1 MNAETARLAQSVVGV
16 IRAFQRVSVAN
27 AFLVFLC
34 ARISMAQSSFRLPNP
49 SGPFAIGTT
58 SFVVQRKAPEA
69 APLVVVAWYP
79 ASDSTGLTRSPY
91 LREEAALRQLAAFG
105 RNPAGGVLQH
115 SGVVTHSWVDAP
127 VRRSTRRLPVLI
139 FSHGYLGMPSDYT
152 ALMEDL
158 ASHGY
163 AVFSIAHTGESMAV
177 SLPDGRTELLFTP
190 DNQLVPL
197 ARGVLGEWS
206 SEDSISAIV
215 TTAKERGRAEE
226 ALRWYLAH
234 IPNSTAAVDRWVE
247 DTRLVVDELGELARR
262 PGARFA
268 GRLDL
273 TRLGA
278 FGHSMGGV
286 ASAAFCARDRR
297 CDAAINLDGSPQYGD
312 LIDRPSRRPFF
323 MVYSSRVSRIGVSDP
338 IYRKSRVYWRAILDK
353 SLHLNFGDWQYWQ
366 PPARMNG
373 ALGVID
379 GVKSGEIVSRLVR
392 DFFSAY
398 LDGTRPALFRGD
410 PVFAELTVRRLR

>member
-1 MNAETARLAQSVVGV
+1 MNAETAPLLHSVSAL
-16 IRAFQRVSVAN
+16 IRAFQRVSAAN
-27 AFLVFLC
+27 AFLVLFG
-34 ARISMAQSSFRLPNP
+34 ATVASAQASFRLPNP

-91 LREEAALRQLAAFG
+91 LREEAALRQMAAFG
-105 RNPAGGVLQH
+105 RNPAGSMLQH
-115 SGVVTHSWVDAP
+115 SGVVTHSWLDAS
-127 VRRSTRRLPVLI
+127 VRRSPRRLPVLI

-158 ASHGY
+158 ASHGF

-177 SLPDGRTELLFTP
+177 SLPDGRTELLFTRE
-190 DNQLVPL
+190 NQLVPL
-197 ARGVLGEWS
+197 ARGVLGEWTA
-206 SEDSISAIV
+206 EDSISAVVIS
-215 TTAKERGRAEE
+215 TTVPGRAEE
-226 ALRWYLAH
+226 TLRWYLAR
-234 IPNSTAAVDRWVE
+234 IPNSTAALDRWVE
-247 DTRLVVDELGELARR
+247 DTRLVVDELARLVRR

-268 GRLDL
+268 GRLHL

-312 LIDRPSRRPFF
+312 LIDQPSRRPFL
-323 MVYSSRVSRIGVSDP
+323 MVYSSRVFRIGVSDP
-338 IYRKSRVYWRAILDK
+338 IYRRGRVYWRAILEK

-398 LDGTRPALFRGD
+398 LDGTRPALFRGEK
-410 PVFAELTVRRLR
+410 VFDELTVRRLR

>member
-1 MNAETARLAQSVVGV
+1 MHAETARLSQSVVDV
-16 IRAFQRVSVAN
+16 IRASQRVSAAN
-27 AFLVFLC
+27 ALLAILFATV
-34 ARISMAQSSFRLPNP
+34 AAAQPSFRLPNP

-79 ASDSTGLTRSPY
+79 ASDSASLTRSPY
-91 LREEAALRQLAAFG
+91 LREEAALRQMAAFG
-105 RNPAGGVLQH
+105 RNPATTVLQH
-115 SGVVTHSWVDAP
+115 SGVVTHSWIDAP
-127 VRRSTRRLPVLI
+127 VRRSLHGLPVLI

-177 SLPDGRTELLFTP
+177 SLPGGRTELLFTP

-197 ARGVLGEWS
+197 ARGVLGEWTA
-206 SEDSISAIV
+206 EDSISAVVIS
-215 TTAKERGRAEE
+215 TTVPGRAEE
-226 ALRWYLAH
+226 TLRWYLAH
-234 IPNSTAAVDRWVE
+234 IPNSTAATYRWVD
-247 DTRLVVDELGELARR
+247 DTRLVVDELARLARR

-312 LIDRPSRRPFF
+312 LIDRPSKRPFL
-323 MVYSSRVSRIGVSDP
+323 MVYSDRLFRVGVSDP
-338 IYRKSRVYWRAILDK
+338 IYRKGRPYWRAVLSK
-353 SLHLNFGDWQYWQ
+353 SGHLNFGDWQYWE
-366 PPARMNG
+366 PPARMSG

-379 GVKSGEIVSRLVR
+379 GVRGGEIVNRLVR

-398 LDGTRPALFRGD
+398 LDGARPALFCGEQIFD
-410 PVFAELTVRRLR
+410 ELSVRRLR